1 MEPTIKKILRDHFAD
16 GVHHSHVSMIEPKGK
31 YQFGRQDFEEFISR
45 YCEVVLT
52 QQDPVLGVAEKP
64 QHYLPILVDVDIKIE
79 INEDDEMEFGEHIYS
94 EEQVKQVIE
103 VYQSVLRNI
112 VEECTDEHLKC
123 ILLEKDIYYI
133 NVKEKSYAKNGFH
146 LHFPNL
152 FLSKVDQEVHL
163 IPRVQDI
170 LRELKIFEN
179 LGFEDSGLMIDNACC
194 KVPWLMYGSRKNEDM
209 KPYIYSKTFNSES
222 NEIDLEEAFRNYR
235 LFDMRERLINV
246 SGKVIEML
254 PRILS
259 IIPYGRQTSE
269 LKYGLVSPLKE
280 KRIIKEKKKHAKVSV
295 QEALKDSA
303 KLLPML
309 SMFRSSDRNEWI
321 NIGWALYNI
330 SDGCQEGLEQWLEFS
345 ARDETKFD
353 EAVCINEWEKM
364 TKKDKGYDM
373 GTLKYYARIDNPEM
387 YKEYNK
393 EKSDIKIKES
403 LNGSHNDIAQLL
415 KIEYGIDFTCASVSG
430 RGVWFKFSKHHW
442 EEVEEGVSLRTK
454 ISDEIVQKYV
464 DMGND
469 FYAKQHSAEDKAE
482 GAMYESRLK
491 LTQKIIANLKS
502 APFKNNVMKECME
515 VFYDKDFRKKLDTN
529 PYLIAFKNGVYDLK
543 NHIFRSGRPNDYI
556 SKSMPI
562 EYTEFNHADDRVREV
577 EDFLEKI
584 FPDTSVRQY
593 FVDQASDVFVGG
605 NHQKVVYFW
614 TGEGDNGK
622 SVTQSIFEKMFG
634 ELAIKFNTTLITGKK
649 TGNGAANPELARAG
663 NGVRWAV
670 LEEPDG
676 DEQINIGTMKSLSGN
691 DSYWARDLF
700 ETGKSAREMTPMFKL
715 TFICNKLPKMRY
727 SDKATWNRIRVIPF
741 ESTFVRRGEPCPETY
756 EEQLREKRFPMD
768 KEFSKK
774 IPDLVQA
781 FAWYLLKHHEHI
793 VNDPT
798 YVRYEPDKIKEATA
812 TYRKQ
817 NDIYRQFIEECI
829 IEDGE
834 SRISLTELYAQFKE
848 WFREGFP
855 GQQALVKNEVKE
867 YFIRAWDLP
876 ARGCIWHGYRVRTMQ
891 DDIESGN
898 IVILDDDDLTD
909 YEDGGKSLPP
919 M

>member
-1 MEPTIKKILRDHFAD
+1 MEPSIKKILKNHFAD

-31 YQFGRQDFEEFISR
+31 YQFGRQDFEDFITQ
-45 YCEVVLT
+45 YCNVIISEEN
-52 QQDPVLGVAEKP
+52 PILGVAEKP
-64 QHYLPILVDVDIKIE
+64 QNYLPVLVDVDIKIE
-79 INEDDEMEFGEHIYS
+79 IDENEEIEFGDHLYN

-112 VEECTDEHLKC
+112 VEDCTDDHLKC

-133 NVKEKSYAKNGFH
+133 NVKDKTYAKNGFH
-146 LHFPNL
+146 LHFPNI
-152 FLSKVDQEVHL
+152 FLSKNDQEIHL
-163 IPRVQDI
+163 IPRIQ
-170 LRELKIFEN
+170 EMLKNLKTFEN
-179 LGFEDSGLMIDNACC
+179 LGFEDSGLLIDKSCC

-209 KPYIYSKTFNSES
+209 KPYLYSKTFDSES
-222 NEIDLEEAFRNYR
+222 NEIDLEEAFKDYR
-235 LFDMRERLINV
+235 LFDMRECLINTK
-246 SGKVIEML
+246 GKVMKLL

-259 IIPYGRQTSE
+259 IIPYGRQESE
-269 LKYGLVSPLKE
+269 LKYGLISPLKE
-280 KRIIKEKKKHAKVSV
+280 KRKITEQKIHVKVSV
-295 QEALKDSA
+295 QEALKKSE

-309 SMFRSSDRNEWI
+309 SAFRSSDRMEWM
-321 NIGWALYNI
+321 NVGWALYNI

-345 ARDETKFD
+345 ARDESKYD

-364 TKKDKGYDM
+364 TKRDLTL
-373 GTLKYYARIDNPEM
+373 GTLRYYASVDNPEM
-387 YKEYNK
+387 YKEFQK
-393 EKSDIKIKES
+393 EQSDYHIKES
-403 LNGSHNDIAQLL
+403 LNGSHNDIA
-415 KIEYGIDFTCASVSG
+415 KILHSEYGNEFVCASVIG
-430 RGVWFKFSKHHW
+430 KGIWYQFSNHRW
-442 EEVEEGVSLRTK
+442 EEVEEGVFLRSK
-454 ISDEIVQKYV
+454 ISSEIVQRYV
-464 DMGND
+464 DMGNEL
-469 FYAKQHSAEDKAE
+469 YAKKHDTQDKAE
-482 GAMYESRLK
+482 CAMYEARFK
-491 LTQKIIANLKS
+491 LSQKIITNLKS
-502 APFKNNVMKECME
+502 APYKNNVMKECME
-515 VFYDKDFRKKLDTN
+515 VFYDKRFRKKLDTN
-529 PYLIAFKNGVYDLK
+529 PYLIAFKNGIYDLK
-543 NHIFRSGRPNDYI
+543 AHIFRAGKPEDFI

-562 EYTEFNHADDRVREV
+562 DYREFSSDDDRIREV

-584 FPDTSVRQY
+584 FPDTSVRKY
-593 FVDQASDVFVGG
+593 FIEQASDVFVGG
-605 NHQKVVYFW
+605 NFQKVVYFW

-741 ESTFVRRGEPCPETY
+741 ESTFVRHGEPCPETY

-774 IPDLVQA
+774 IPNLVQA
-781 FAWYLLKHHEHI
+781 FAWYLLKYHECI
-793 VNDPT
+793 AKDPN
-798 YVRYEPDKIKEATA
+798 YIRHEPEKIKEATA

-829 IEDGE
+829 IEEEG
-834 SRISLTELYAQFKE
+834 SKISLIELYAQFKE
-848 WFREGFP
+848 WFKEGFP
-855 GQQALVKNEVKE
+855 GQQVLVKNEVKE
-867 YFIRAWDLP
+867 YFIKTWDLP
-876 ARGCIWHGYRVRTMQ
+876 ANGCIWHGYRIRTIQ
-891 DDIESGN
+891 DDINCGN
-898 IVILDDDDLTD
+898 IVILNDDDLVN
-909 YEDGGKSLPP
+909 YEEEGKYLPP